1 MWHWRRAMAT
11 ENVAVISEKYYIFKY
26 IKLVKTVLLNSNNI
40 GFTIFFNQISAALV
54 SIFSKDKKIIIIS
67 NFCIYLSIYLQSIP
81 MRSIVIYDVSLQIIF
96 VYIQAA
102 LWD

>member
-1 MWHWRRAMAT
+1 MWHWRWAMAT
-11 ENVAVISEKYYIFKY
+11 ENVAVISGKYYILKY

-40 GFTIFFNQISAALV
+40 GFTIFFYQMIAALV
-54 SIFSKDKKIIIIS
+54 SIFSKDKKIIIS

-81 MRSIVIYDVSLQIIF
+81 MWSIVIYDVSLQIIF